1 MVIIQTM
8 KIENLTTK
16 FPKKIN
22 GELVEFMIENP
33 SGSYD
38 ELLELAEI
46 NNSGDLVGSG
56 INQIRKRYGSII
68 SINKL
73 SHWSFVLF
81 TRYAKSLNYSYRSA
95 SKMID
100 ILIDQMRSNKNKDSK
115 NQISYEELIKFF
127 NRKYIYQYAPDSMQE
142 VAEIFVPDF
151 TYHEIPIFREILL
164 ALISPELVSMDG
176 LTWIHEREG
185 KKLDLKLNNLMDY
198 SKDPEKLSNWIRDE
212 EFDFMEEFAA
222 LRDISKFPIEVN
234 EEFALGKELGSAE
247 FKKNWKN
254 TIEVFKHL
262 EDKDIR
268 IFQSRFNMLKEFSK
282 KLGTNI

>member
-151 TYHEIPIFREILL
+151 TYHEIPIFREIG
-164 ALISPELVSMDG
+164 SDNVFYFELENIDDLS
-176 LTWIHEREG
+176 TTI
-185 KKLDLKLNNLMDY
+185 LKLIN
-198 SKDPEKLSNWIRDE
+198 SKSDINTLIDKGRERLKKFSRKA
-212 EFDFMEEFAA
+212 FVKDFEN
-222 LRDISKFPIEVN
+222 I
-234 EEFALGKELGSAE
+234 
-247 FKKNWKN
+247 
-254 TIEVFKHL
+254 
-262 EDKDIR
+262 
-268 IFQSRFNMLKEFSK
+268 IFQKIK
-282 KLGTNI
+282 

>member
-100 ILIDQMRSNKNKDSK
+100 ILIDSFPASR
-115 NQISYEELIKFF
+115 
-127 NRKYIYQYAPDSMQE
+127 
-142 VAEIFVPDF
+142 
-151 TYHEIPIFREILL
+151 L
-164 ALISPELVSMDG
+164 AKI
-176 LTWIHEREG
+176 
-185 KKLDLKLNNLMDY
+185 
-198 SKDPEKLSNWIRDE
+198 
-212 EFDFMEEFAA
+212 
-222 LRDISKFPIEVN
+222 
-234 EEFALGKELGSAE
+234 
-247 FKKNWKN
+247 
-254 TIEVFKHL
+254 
-262 EDKDIR
+262 
-268 IFQSRFNMLKEFSK
+268 
-282 KLGTNI
+282 

>member
-1 MVIIQTM
+1 MHIIYAM

-16 FPKKIN
+16 FPKKID
-22 GELVEFMIENP
+22 GELVEFMMEDP
-33 SGSYD
+33 TGSYD
-38 ELLELAEI
+38 ELLELAEL

-100 ILIDQMRSNKNKDSK
+100 ILVDQMRLNKNKDSK

-127 NRKYIYQYAPDSMQE
+127 NRKYIYQYAPDSIQE

-164 ALISPELVSMDG
+164 SLICPELVSMNG
-176 LTWIHEREG
+176 LIWVNESEG
-185 KKLDLKLNNLMDY
+185 RKLDLKLNNFIEY
-198 SKDPEKLSNWIRDE
+198 SRNPEKLNNWIRSE
-212 EFDFMEEFAA
+212 EFDFMKEFSE
-222 LRDISKFPIEVN
+222 LREMSKFPIEVN
-234 EEFALGKELGSAE
+234 EKPNSMEGSESAE
-247 FKKNWKN
+247 FKRNWKN
-254 TIEVFKHL
+254 TVEVFKHL

-268 IFQSRFNMLKEFSK
+268 IFQMRFNQLKEFSK
-282 KLGTNI
+282 RLGTNI